1 MLKMTQLIYARALD
15 IWPPRK
21 FLICFEF
28 QGPLATEELARANKW
43 RMLSVPPVSGED
55 NRPPSEGGEAGVGV
69 SRRRS
74 ISRLSQ
80 ELRGG
85 GEPGAYR
92 SFLNENA
99 ALPTGRAGISRQI
112 RDVSAEYTEG
122 KMCRVG
128 PMRPLLSGRRCS
140 AMCSLEGKAPLTF

>member
-1 MLKMTQLIYARALD
+1 MTQPTYARALD
-15 IWPPRK
+15 IWPPRI

-28 QGPLATEELARANKW
+28 QGPVATEELARANKW
-43 RMLSVPPVSGED
+43 RMLAVPPGSGED
-55 NRPPSEGGEAGVGV
+55 NRPPSQGGKAGVCV

-74 ISRLSQ
+74 ISRLSR

-85 GEPGAYR
+85 GEPGAYQ
-92 SFLNENA
+92 SMLNENT
-99 ALPTGRAGISRQI
+99 ALPAGRAGISPQI
-112 RDVSAEYTEG
+112 RDVFAEYTEG
-122 KMCRVG
+122 KMCCVG